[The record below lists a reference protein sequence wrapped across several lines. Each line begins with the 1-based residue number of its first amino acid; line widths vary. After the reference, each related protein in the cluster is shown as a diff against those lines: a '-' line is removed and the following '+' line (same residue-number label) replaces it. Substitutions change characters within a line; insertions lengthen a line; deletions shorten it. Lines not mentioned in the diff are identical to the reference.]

1 MPAVKRDEVVV
12 KLIQKT
18 PKSRDWNSRV
28 RKERDRIIIF
38 TDQSTSK
45 SQGYKVTNEVGYTPI
60 YR

>member
-28 RKERDRIIIF
+28 RKERYRIIIF
-38 TDQSTSK
+38 TDQSTSDRK
-45 SQGYKVTNEVGYTPI
+45 SVV
-60 YR
+60 